1 MTTSTRGKPHR
12 KMKTGVFDAAM
23 ASHRGVFV
31 SFCLRTRF
39 LDMKREISIFLDEK
53 LEKSI
58 FSFFI
63 SKNLDSSFHVSKPS
77 ASKNSRK
84 PRSALPAASK
94 TPNFFRPFR
103 PPVGRLREGTVRV
116 PRVLGRAC
124 SPGVTQFLKNDR
136 WPDRTG
142 DGMTR
147 VSHSSQNGGLMVGI
161 YPPDFLDVSKGIY

>member
-39 LDMKREISIFLDEK
+39 LDMKREISIFWDEK

-84 PRSALPAASK
+84 PRSASDLKDEFSITGRQKILACGWKFIRLQGAASQFRGPRAPPLPFYQK
-94 TPNFFRPFR
+94 WGGITP
-103 PPVGRLREGTVRV
+103 
-116 PRVLGRAC
+116 
-124 SPGVTQFLKNDR
+124 K
-136 WPDRTG
+136 G
-142 DGMTR
+142 DGSNGFLWEQLSATLWR
-147 VSHSSQNGGLMVGI
+147 KFSQG
-161 YPPDFLDVSKGIY
+161 